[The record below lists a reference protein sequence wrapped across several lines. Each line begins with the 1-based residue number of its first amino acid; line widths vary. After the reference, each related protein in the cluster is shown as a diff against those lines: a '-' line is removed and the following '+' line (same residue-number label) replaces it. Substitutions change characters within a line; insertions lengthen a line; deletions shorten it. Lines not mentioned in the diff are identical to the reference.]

1 MKCWNCLNS
10 EYRIAN
16 YERKPRQS
24 ALTSRTVLIRYSLF
38 AILNFAAF
46 VTSARADDSRAARMT
61 PVTRVF
67 QQASPAVV
75 NISSTT
81 IVTYR
86 QSLGFGGAFDDI
98 FQLPFDVG
106 PQRFKSN
113 SVGSGFVIHRDG
125 YVVTNAH
132 VVNRTVERKI
142 SFADGT
148 ELNADI
154 VALDA
159 EHDLAVL
166 KVAASKPLPFLHL
179 GHSNDLMPGETVIAI
194 GNPLG
199 YKHTVTTGII
209 SAIDRELQFD
219 RNRSY
224 KGLIQTDAS
233 INPGNSGGPLLNVV
247 GDLIGINTAIRGDAQ
262 NIGFAIPVDRLHELL
277 PTMLDIERLR
287 RVSLGA
293 KFGPTVED
301 NQVLGARIESVAS
314 ESPAARAGL
323 LAGDIVT
330 AVSGNP
336 TRSFIDVFSALE
348 SAPIGKPVDVSVTRG
363 GSNRKNVSLTLVEV
377 PRPDGGELLWKRFGI
392 RAREL
397 TAADLRSLGLRRPVA
412 LIVTDVRRGTQAER
426 EGLEGGDLITKIG
439 GIPTGS
445 LDQVGAI
452 LEEIRPGQ
460 NVGIGVM
467 RIGSEAMIQA
477 ELSLKAM

>member
-1 MKCWNCLNS
+1 MKCWILNS
-10 EYRIAN
+10 EC
-16 YERKPRQS
+16 
-24 ALTSRTVLIRYSLF
+24 RTASSEGKTGFKLSIPISVLIRYSLF
-38 AILNFAAF
+38 AILH
-46 VTSARADDSRAARMT
+46 SAVLATTVRADDSRAARMT

-86 QSLGFGGAFDDI
+86 QTLGFGGAFDDI
-98 FQLPFDVG
+98 FQLPFDTA
-106 PQRFKSN
+106 PQRYKTN

-132 VVNRTVERKI
+132 VVNRTVERKV
-142 SFADGT
+142 SFADGV
-148 ELNADI
+148 ELNAEI

-293 KFGPTVED
+293 KFGATIEGNRLV
-301 NQVLGARIESVAS
+301 GARIESVAAQ
-314 ESPAARAGL
+314 SPADKAGLRAG
-323 LAGDIVT
+323 DVVT
-330 AVSGNP
+330 AVSGRP
-336 TRSFIDVFSALE
+336 THSFIEVFSALE
-348 SAPIGKPVDVSVTRG
+348 SAPVGKPLDMSVTRNG
-363 GSNRKNVSLTLVEV
+363 GSSRNVSLTMVDV
-377 PRPDGGELLWKRFGI
+377 PRPDGGELLWKQFGI
-392 RAREL
+392 RARPL
-397 TAADLRSLGLRRPVA
+397 NKVDLQNLGLRSAVA
-412 LIVTDVRRGTQAER
+412 LIVTDVRQNSQAAR
-426 EGLEGGDLITKIG
+426 EGLERGDLITKIG

-445 LDQVGAI
+445 LDQAASI
-452 LEEIRPGQ
+452 LEEVRAGQ

-477 ELSLKAM
+477 ELNLKAS

>member
-1 MKCWNCLNS
+1 
-10 EYRIAN
+10 
-16 YERKPRQS
+16 
-24 ALTSRTVLIRYSLF
+24 
-38 AILNFAAF
+38 
-46 VTSARADDSRAARMT
+46 MT

-75 NISSTT
+75 NISSTS

-86 QSLGFGGAFDDI
+86 RTLGFGGGFDDI
-98 FQLPFDVG
+98 FDFPFDNS
-106 PQRFKSN
+106 PRRYKAT

-132 VVNRTVERKI
+132 VVNRTVERKV

-166 KVAASKPLPFLHL
+166 KVAAPKPLPFLHL

-209 SAIDRELQFD
+209 SAIDRELEFD
-219 RNRSY
+219 QRRSY

-233 INPGNSGGPLLNVV
+233 INPGNSGGPLLNIL

-277 PTMLDIERLR
+277 PNMLDIERLR

-293 KFGPTVED
+293 KFGTTVEEKKL
-301 NQVLGARIESVAS
+301 QGARIESIIAR
-314 ESPAARAGL
+314 SPAEKAGL
-323 LAGDIVT
+323 RVGDIVT
-330 AVSGNP
+330 GVGNRP
-336 TRSFIDVFSALE
+336 TASFIEVFSALDATPTGTPVE
-348 SAPIGKPVDVSVTRG
+348 LTVMRDGGKRQ
-363 GSNRKNVSLTLVEV
+363 NVSLTMVDV
-377 PRPDGGELLWKRFGI
+377 PRPDGGELLWKHFGI
-392 RAREL
+392 RARSL
-397 TAADLRSLGLRRPVA
+397 TPDDLRSLGLRSAVA
-412 LIVTDVRRGTQAER
+412 LVVTDVRRNSQAQR
-426 EGLEGGDLITKIG
+426 EGLEPGDLITKLNG
-439 GIPTGS
+439 APAGT
-445 LDQVGAI
+445 LDQAGAI
-452 LEEIRPGQ
+452 LEGVTPGRV
-460 NVGIGVM
+460 VGIGVM
-467 RIGSEAMIQA
+467 RIGHDAMIQA
-477 ELSLKAM
+477 ELNLKAGS

>member
-1 MKCWNCLNS
+1 MNS
-10 EYRIAN
+10 NYRIAN
-16 YERKPRQS
+16 SESLPGPFDRRS
-24 ALTSRTVLIRYSLF
+24 FSVLIRYSLF
-38 AILNFAAF
+38 AILYLSL
-46 VTSARADDSRAARMT
+46 VTSLAQADDNKAARMT

-86 QSLGFGGAFDDI
+86 QTLGFGGAFDDI
-98 FQLPFDVG
+98 FDFPFDNS
-106 PQRFKSN
+106 PRRFKTN

-132 VVNRTVERKI
+132 VVNRTVERKV

-148 ELNADI
+148 ELNAEI

-166 KVAASKPLPFLHL
+166 KVAASRPLPFLHL

-293 KFGPTVED
+293 KFGATIEEKRTI
-301 NQVLGARIESVAS
+301 GARIESVAS
-314 ESPAARAGL
+314 QSPAEKAGL
-323 LAGDIVT
+323 RVGDVVT
-330 AVSGNP
+330 AVEGRP
-336 TRSFIDVFSALE
+336 TQSFIEVFSALE
-348 SAPIGKPVDVSVTRG
+348 SAPVGKPLELSVTRNG
-363 GSNRKNVSLTLVEV
+363 GSSRNVSLTLMEV

-392 RAREL
+392 RARPL
-397 TAADLRSLGLRRPVA
+397 STADLQNLGLRSAVA
-412 LIVTDVRRGTQAER
+412 LIVTDVRQNSQAAR
-426 EGLEGGDLITKIG
+426 EGLERGDLITKIG

-445 LDQVGAI
+445 LDQAGAI
-452 LEEIRPGQ
+452 LEEVRAGQ

-477 ELSLKAM
+477 ELNLKAT

>member
-1 MKCWNCLNS
+1 
-10 EYRIAN
+10 
-16 YERKPRQS
+16 
-24 ALTSRTVLIRYSLF
+24 
-38 AILNFAAF
+38 
-46 VTSARADDSRAARMT
+46 MT

-86 QSLGFGGAFDDI
+86 RTLGFGGGFDDI
-98 FQLPFDVG
+98 FDFPFDNS
-106 PQRFKSN
+106 PRRYKTS

-148 ELNADI
+148 ELNAEI

-166 KVAASKPLPFLHL
+166 KVASPKPLPFLHL
-179 GHSNDLMPGETVIAI
+179 GHSHDLMPGETVIAI

-209 SAIDRELQFD
+209 SAIDRELRFD
-219 RNRSY
+219 QHRSY

-233 INPGNSGGPLLNVV
+233 INPGNSGGPLLNVL

-277 PTMLDIERLR
+277 PNMLDIERLR

-293 KFGPTVED
+293 KFGTTVE
-301 NQVLGARIESVAS
+301 NGKFHGARIESVAAQ
-314 ESPAARAGL
+314 SPADKAGL
-323 LAGDIVT
+323 KVGDVVT
-330 AVSGNP
+330 GVGDSP
-336 TRSFIDVFSALE
+336 TASFIDVFSALE
-348 SAPIGKPVDVSVTRG
+348 ATPTGKPVDLTIMRDGAKRQNVSVT
-363 GSNRKNVSLTLVEV
+363 LADV
-377 PRPDGGELLWKRFGI
+377 PLPDGGELLWKQFGI
-392 RAREL
+392 RARPL
-397 TAADLRSLGLRRPVA
+397 TANDLKNLGLRSAVA
-412 LIVTDVRRGTQAER
+412 LIVTDVRRNSQAQR
-426 EGLEGGDLITKIG
+426 EGLEPGDLITKING
-439 GIPTGS
+439 VPTGS
-445 LDQVGAI
+445 LDQAGAI
-452 LEEIRPGQ
+452 LERVLPGRM
-460 NVGIGVM
+460 VGLAVM
-467 RIGSEAMIQA
+467 RIGSDAMIQA
-477 ELSLKAM
+477 ELNLKAM

>member
-1 MKCWNCLNS
+1 MKYWNCLNS
-10 EYRIAN
+10 ESSLNLFAKKRF
-16 YERKPRQS
+16 S
-24 ALTSRTVLIRYSLF
+24 VLIRCSLF
-38 AILNFAAF
+38 AILHFAAM
-46 VTSARADDSRAARMT
+46 TTGARADDSRAARMT

-86 QSLGFGGAFDDI
+86 QTLGFGGAFDDI
-98 FQLPFDVG
+98 FQLPFDTA
-106 PQRFKSN
+106 PQRYKTN

-132 VVNRTVERKI
+132 VVNRTVERKV

-148 ELNADI
+148 ELNAEI

-199 YKHTVTTGII
+199 LKHTVTTGII

-293 KFGPTVED
+293 KFGTTIEENKLV
-301 NQVLGARIESVAS
+301 GARIESVAAH
-314 ESPAARAGL
+314 SPADKAGL
-323 LAGDIVT
+323 RAGDIVT

-336 TRSFIDVFSALE
+336 THSFIEVFSALE
-348 SAPIGKPVDVSVTRG
+348 SAPVGKPLDLSVTQNG
-363 GSNRKNVSLTLVEV
+363 GSVKKVSLTMVDV

-392 RAREL
+392 RARPL
-397 TAADLRSLGLRRPVA
+397 SKSDLQNLGLRNAVA
-412 LIVTDVRRGTQAER
+412 LIVTDVRQNSQAAR
-426 EGLEGGDLITKIG
+426 EGLERGDLITKIG

-445 LDQVGAI
+445 LDQAGAI
-452 LEEIRPGQ
+452 LEEVRTGQ
-460 NVGIGVM
+460 NVGLGVM

-477 ELSLKAM
+477 ELNLKAT